1 MSNDARDELTNIT
14 FRVDGDMLRQL
25 DEVAD
30 REERSRSWLVR
41 QALKDF
47 LRNLPASED
56 TGECKTRAVV

>member
-14 FRVDGDMLRQL
+14 FRVDGDTLRQL
-25 DEVAD
+25 DEVAN

-47 LRNLPASED
+47 LRKLPASED
-56 TGECKTRAVV
+56 TGEYKTRAVV